1 MDVVNA
7 LEISDLSFSYDDKV
21 DAIHSIQLTIEAG
34 KYVAIVGHNGSGK
47 STLAKLILGLL
58 EKKEGKI
65 IVFGQEVNEKNI
77 DTIRQEIGIVFQ
89 NPDNQFVGSTVREDI
104 AFGLENRCIP
114 YEEMEARIHEFAKKV
129 QMEGFLDKEPS
140 NLSGGQKQ
148 RVAIAGVLAMHPKMI
163 IFDEATAMLDPR
175 GKKEIREV
183 IEEMRKENPDLTIL
197 SITHDMEEASKADEV
212 IILSH
217 GTKVLQGN
225 ASEVLNHTDILQN
238 LNLKLPFLSELHVE
252 LLKNG
257 VKLEEAHSFDEMV
270 VSVCQ
275 YVLKK

>member
-1 MDVVNA
+1 MNA
-7 LEISDLSFSYDDKV
+7 LEINDLSFSYDNKV

-114 YEEMEARIHEFAKKV
+114 YEEMDARIHEFAKKV
-129 QMEGFLDKEPS
+129 QMEEFLDKEPS

-197 SITHDMEEASKADEV
+197 SITHDMEEAAKADEV

-225 ASEVLNHTDILQN
+225 AGEVLSHTDILQN
-238 LNLKLPFLSELHVE
+238 LNLKLPFLSELYVE

-257 VKLEEAHSFDEMV
+257 AELEEAYSFNEMV
-270 VSVCQ
+270 VNVCQ

>member
-1 MDVVNA
+1 MNA
-7 LEISDLSFSYDDKV
+7 LEINDLSFSYDNKV
-21 DAIHSIQLTIEAG
+21 DAIHFIQLTIEAG

-129 QMEGFLDKEPS
+129 QMEEFLDKEPS

-225 ASEVLNHTDILQN
+225 ASEVLSHTDILQN
-238 LNLKLPFLSELHVE
+238 LNLKLPFLSELYVE
-252 LLKNG
+252 LLENG

-270 VSVCQ
+270 VNVCQ